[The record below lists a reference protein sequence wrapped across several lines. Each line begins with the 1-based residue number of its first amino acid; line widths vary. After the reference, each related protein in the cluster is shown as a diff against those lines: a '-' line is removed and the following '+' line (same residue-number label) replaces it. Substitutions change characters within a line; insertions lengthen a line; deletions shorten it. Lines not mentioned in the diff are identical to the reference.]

1 MNRPEYTWIETF
13 AATSLFF
20 IFIIDNI
27 FIRKII
33 IVPKLIYPFI
43 FFVIISFFGLIV
55 NQVDSSLSYI
65 FLLIKLFV
73 FIIVIY
79 NQIMTIN
86 TFNFLFYGII
96 AGLLV
101 NIYIGNFISDDFFM
115 LATKRY
121 SGSLMNPNHYSFI
134 LSISIAFFIYFI
146 FSFEQ
151 KNKKNSLIKFIII
164 LLILIFSYEIIFKT
178 ASRQGFLITIICFL
192 FYIYKSF
199 KNLNIF
205 RAILTLLISIFIIDI
220 TLSSLTNSIY
230 LQERVLSIFSFNK
243 DVDVSVN
250 QRFYYIVKAFE
261 YWVEN
266 PILGIGLDQ
275 FRVLNNSS
283 YSHNNFLELL
293 ATTGLL
299 GFIFYY
305 LPHFLI
311 LKTYFLSKKNKS
323 NLEYSIFFLII
334 VLISDIAAVNY
345 FEKPFWLIFTII
357 LFISSKFNPQKS
369 NYIIKF

>member
-1 MNRPEYTWIETF
+1 MNYSIKILHFIYGFLLVLFVNRPEYTWIETF

-134 LSISIAFFIYFI
+134 LSISIAFFIYF
-146 FSFEQ
+146 F
-151 KNKKNSLIKFIII
+151 
-164 LLILIFSYEIIFKT
+164 
-178 ASRQGFLITIICFL
+178 
-192 FYIYKSF
+192 
-199 KNLNIF
+199 
-205 RAILTLLISIFIIDI
+205 
-220 TLSSLTNSIY
+220 
-230 LQERVLSIFSFNK
+230 
-243 DVDVSVN
+243 
-250 QRFYYIVKAFE
+250 
-261 YWVEN
+261 
-266 PILGIGLDQ
+266 
-275 FRVLNNSS
+275 
-283 YSHNNFLELL
+283 
-293 ATTGLL
+293 
-299 GFIFYY
+299 
-305 LPHFLI
+305 
-311 LKTYFLSKKNKS
+311 
-323 NLEYSIFFLII
+323 
-334 VLISDIAAVNY
+334 
-345 FEKPFWLIFTII
+345 
-357 LFISSKFNPQKS
+357 
-369 NYIIKF
+369 